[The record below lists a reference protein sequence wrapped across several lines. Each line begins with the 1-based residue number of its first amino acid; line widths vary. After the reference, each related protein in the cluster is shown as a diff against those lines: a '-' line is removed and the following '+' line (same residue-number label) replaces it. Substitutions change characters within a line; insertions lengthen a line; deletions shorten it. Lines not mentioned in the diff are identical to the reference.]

1 MILVF
6 QSDKFFFPLSSA
18 RVRAVWSSTNTIQ
31 DRMVIADETHCRGR
45 RRDATIDTRVLEVAS
60 RLLSERGFDALS
72 LSQIAEEA
80 GTTRQAVYR
89 RWPTKQSLVAD
100 AIRTSRSNCAL
111 HESSDPRR
119 DLELE
124 LTALIDSSDDQS
136 PFALAGAML
145 QSRTP
150 EDALDCDRE

>member
-6 QSDKFFFPLSSA
+6 QSDIFFFPLGSA

-100 AIRTSRSNCAL
+100 AIRTSRGECAL
-111 HESSDPRR
+111 PATDNPRM

-124 LTALIDSSDDQS
+124 LGAMIGDGDGRTGFS
-136 PFALAGAML
+136 LAGAML
-145 QSRTP
+145 Q
-150 EDALDCDRE
+150 